1 MNRVLSFQRKLYLNM
16 YANLEF
22 LIYKFLIQIFIV
34 VVLKIGK
41 QINKDSK
48 LTER

>member
-16 YANLEF
+16 YAKLEF
-22 LIYKFLIQIFIV
+22 LIYKFLIRIFIV